1 MKHIFI
7 LNPAAGKGKAE
18 QKLLPKIIEA
28 AKKLGIDYEIHRTM
42 GRGDAEN
49 FVRRRSQEM
58 KEAIRFYICG
68 GDGTLNEAVNGAY
81 GFEHVELAKIPAGT
95 GNDFIRNFNCPES
108 FLDIEAQINGRATA
122 IDLIRYRQLPRGIRE
137 YSEEGETKSFS
148 HKMDELFYDNN
159 NLGSGRYGINM
170 FNVGLDADVV
180 VKASKLKKNPFVFG
194 AAAYGIGIV
203 MVLGS
208 KKCIDLDIEFDDG
221 TRHNGKVML
230 IAIANGCY
238 CGGGYKGVP
247 YASLDDGLIDVS
259 IVKDVTRR
267 TFVRLLGKYKQGIH
281 LEIPESKNFITYKKC
296 KSITVSPP
304 KTMQIS
310 IDGEIVQHGALRF
323 DIVPNAI
330 KFSLPQPQTER

>member
-18 QKLLPKIIEA
+18 QKYLPKIIDA
-28 AKKLGIDYEIHRTM
+28 SKKLGIDYEIHRTM

-49 FVRRRSQEM
+49 FIRRRC
-58 KEAIRFYICG
+58 KALGEATRFYICG

-81 GFEHVELAKIPAGT
+81 GFEHVELAMIPAGT
-95 GNDFIRNFNCPES
+95 GNDFVRNFDCPES
-108 FLDIEAQINGRATA
+108 FLDIEAQINGNARPV
-122 IDLIRYRQLPRGIRE
+122 DLIRYRQLPRGIRE
-137 YSEEGETKSFS
+137 YIETGEQSFS
-148 HKMDELFYDNN
+148 NKMDELFYDDGNHVDI
-159 NLGSGRYGINM
+159 GRYGINM
-170 FNVGLDADVV
+170 FNIGLDADVV
-180 VKASKLKKNPFVFG
+180 VKASELKKHPLVFG
-194 AAAYGIGIV
+194 AAAYGVGIA
-203 MVLGS
+203 MVLGR
-208 KKCIDLDIEFDDG
+208 KKCVDLDIEFDDG
-221 TRHNGKVML
+221 TQYIGKVML

-247 YASLDDGLIDVS
+247 YASLDDGYMDVS
-259 IVKDVTRR
+259 IVEDVTRR
-267 TFVRLLGKYKQGIH
+267 TFVRLLGRYKKGTH

-296 KSITVSPP
+296 KSITVTPP